1 MKPWIQDKWQS
12 LTLNEQRIAS
22 GLLTVLALLLMY
34 GLLWAPG
41 QKARQRLS
49 ISVPEKQAQLALM
62 KLQVNEIAALRS
74 ASGIVMTNPQNLKT
88 TIENSARLHKLADSS
103 LLLEPVQDN
112 SVALSLDAVKFNTW
126 IAWMQA
132 LQTEHHVR
140 LVQCAVEPGQFADTV
155 RVKATLVGIDT
166 TSAEDGNTP

>member
-12 LTLNEQRIAS
+12 LTLNEQRIAG
-22 GLLTVLALLLMY
+22 GLLTVLALLLIY

-41 QKARQRLS
+41 QKARQRLA

-62 KLQVNEIAALRS
+62 KLQANEIAALRS

-112 SVALSLDAVKFNTW
+112 SVALSLGAVKFNTW
-126 IAWMQA
+126 IAWIQA
-132 LQTEHHVR
+132 LQTEHQIR
-140 LVQCAVEPGQFADTV
+140 LERCTVEPGEFAGTF
-155 RVKATLVGIDT
+155 RVKATLIGIET
-166 TSAEDGNTP
+166 ASAEDGKTP

>member
-1 MKPWIQDKWQS
+1 MKIWIQDKWQS
-12 LTLNEQRIAS
+12 LTLNEQRIAG
-22 GLLTVLALLLMY
+22 GLLTVIALLLIY

-41 QKARQRLS
+41 QKARQRLA
-49 ISVPEKQAQLALM
+49 ISVPQKQAQLAQM
-62 KLQVNEIAALRS
+62 KLQANEIAALRS
-74 ASGIVMTNPQNLKT
+74 AGSVMANPQNLKT

-112 SVALSLDAVKFNTW
+112 SVALSLDAVKFNSW

-132 LQTEHHVR
+132 LQTEHHIR
-140 LVQCAVEPGQFADTV
+140 LERCTVEPGQFADTV

-166 TSAEDGNTP
+166 GSAEDGNTP